1 MENIQ
6 GMDSGNIFPASW
18 WVGQTTQQCS
28 LKEGTSGW
36 ILLWPNLFRR
46 QHYFITF
53 NLVLNMPSILITYH
67 IMGNSYLMRNS
78 NLRTST
84 LSECQ
89 PGRAETFF
97 LSLTPSPTEFMA
109 CLITIKLPV
118 AGWANTRSGGG
129 ARARCM
135 ADAGKTRMI
144 RFQCKIK
151 GPPK

>member
-1 MENIQ
+1 
-6 GMDSGNIFPASW
+6 MDSGNIFPASW

-97 LSLTPSPTEFMA
+97 LSLPPRPNLWPVWSRSN
-109 CLITIKLPV
+109 CLSLDGRTHV
-118 AGWANTRSGGG
+118 AAAVRELDAWQMQARLGWFGSSAKSGHPRSNLVSH
-129 ARARCM
+129 
-135 ADAGKTRMI
+135 
-144 RFQCKIK
+144 
-151 GPPK
+151 